1 MKDRP
6 FFFFWCTEEILSF
19 PYPANQGNEGKGTQI
34 IEVLLWSSFR
44 SYSGILAVVQWVK
57 NPAAAALGTVESWVL
72 LPAQCT
78 GLKDP
83 ALSLLQHRSQVQLRF
98 SSWPGNF
105 CMPWMWPKKKKKL
118 FNHRMLIDFIKVCE
132 LFQQTLIRH
141 LLDIG
146 LVLASRDNNDLQ
158 SLFSSKA

>member
-1 MKDRP
+1 MLTLNGNSGAVELTALGGSGLQAGSSKMLVERAYKWKWRTDLFFFFF

-105 CMPWMWPKKKKKL
+105 CMPWMWP
-118 FNHRMLIDFIKVCE
+118 
-132 LFQQTLIRH
+132 
-141 LLDIG
+141 
-146 LVLASRDNNDLQ
+146 
-158 SLFSSKA
+158 